1 MYAFPIIRSIFTL
14 VTIMSYEENK
24 KEYAVVVRNLSFR
37 YSNQDANVLESVNLD
52 IKRGEKVAIV
62 GPNGAGKTTLLLNV
76 NGILRGYEGHIEIF
90 GRRIDGRRSRKE
102 IVRDVG
108 MVFQDPDDQLFMP
121 TVFDDVAFGPLNL
134 GLSEDEV
141 RTRVK
146 EALRMLHIEDYEDK
160 NPHRLSFGEK
170 KKIALAT
177 VLAMKPR
184 ILLLD
189 EPTANLDPRS
199 RSELISILK
208 WLNESNDFTMII
220 ATHDV
225 NAIPDIADRVF
236 VLNRRIIAEGT
247 PREIF
252 SDAELMEKTNLEV
265 PDVMKLFEL
274 LRCFGF
280 NCDELPLS
288 IDDAVE
294 ALTKI
299 IETSDGRHIHLH
311 IHEHTHHGV
320 ERLRERWKYEHHL

>member
-1 MYAFPIIRSIFTL
+1 
-14 VTIMSYEENK
+14 
-24 KEYAVVVRNLSFR
+24 
-37 YSNQDANVLESVNLD
+37 
-52 IKRGEKVAIV
+52 
-62 GPNGAGKTTLLLNV
+62 
-76 NGILRGYEGHIEIF
+76 
-90 GRRIDGRRSRKE
+90 
-102 IVRDVG
+102 
-108 MVFQDPDDQLFMP
+108 MP